1 MSHRVHIALP
11 YSRQFIVDPEPTIMK
26 KINNCKKLATAIFGA
41 LSLTS
46 SLAHA
51 SVSYLGSYGFA
62 GNSSD
67 LSGLTDTLEDGSAHN
82 KLGGFGSAIAYTGY
96 NNIFVATPDRGPA
109 DGTTSYI
116 NRFQQF
122 QINVV
127 QNASSSTGWSVNAN
141 LVSTTLMSNSTAL
154 VGSASATNPDKKYF
168 TGLSSGYDSTASSNS
183 MRFDPEGVR
192 VSSSGNSIY
201 VSDEY
206 GPYIYEFNRSTGQ
219 RIRAI
224 ELPGKFAIANPSA
237 NGNLTP
243 LPNELTLNSSGR
255 QANRGM
261 EGLAISPDGTTLF
274 GLMQNPLIQDGAF
287 NGVDANG
294 IPKRAGGDVR
304 LVKVDIA
311 TGATQEFVYQ
321 LDSGANNGLNE
332 IVAINDHEFLVIER
346 DGKAGSAAAYKK
358 ITKIDI
364 TGATDVSGI
373 AALPASGL
381 PAGVNAVS
389 KSVFID
395 LLNPG
400 FGLAGTGFPEKI
412 EGLTFGQDLSDG
424 RHLLLITSD
433 NDLNANNPSMIY
445 AFAVD
450 GINYQAQQI
459 AAVPVPA
466 AAWLFGSA
474 LIGLAGARRRARNR

>member
-1 MSHRVHIALP
+1 MHKSNNRKTLTAA
-11 YSRQFIVDPEPTIMK
+11 IV
-26 KINNCKKLATAIFGA
+26 AA
-41 LSLTS
+41 LSLAG
-46 SLAHA
+46 SLASA
-51 SVSYLGSYGFA
+51 SVTYLGSVGIA
-62 GNSSD
+62 GNATD
-67 LSGLTDTLEDGSAHN
+67 LSGLTDTLEDGSPHN

-96 NNIFVATPDRGPA
+96 NNTYIATPDRGPA

-116 NRFQQF
+116 NRFDTF
-122 QINVV
+122 QISVA
-127 QNASSSTGWSVNAN
+127 QNAASSTGWT
-141 LVSTTLMSNSTAL
+141 VSASLTGTTLMSSATPLA
-154 VGSASATNPDKKYF
+154 GAASATNPDKTYF
-168 TGLSSGYDSTASSNS
+168 TGLSSGFDATGSSNS

-192 VSSSGNSIY
+192 VASNGSSIY

-206 GPYIYEFNRSTGQ
+206 GPYIYEFDRATGR

-224 ELPGKFAIANPSA
+224 ELPNKFGIANPSA

-243 LPNELTLNSSGR
+243 LPNELTLNTSGR

-261 EGLAISPDGTTLF
+261 EGLAISPDGTTLY

-294 IPKRAGGDVR
+294 IPKRAGQDVR
-304 LVKVDIA
+304 LVVVDIA
-311 TGATQEFVYQ
+311 TGTTREFVYQ
-321 LDSGANNGLNE
+321 LDSGAGNGLNE

-346 DGKAGSAAAYKK
+346 DGKAGAAAAYKK
-358 ITKIDI
+358 IVKIDI
-364 TGATDVSGI
+364 AGATDVSGI
-373 AALPASGL
+373 AALPQSGL
-381 PAGVNAVS
+381 PVGVVAVG
-389 KSVFID
+389 KSTFID
-395 LLNPG
+395 LLNPLY
-400 FGLAGTGFPEKI
+400 GLAGTSFPEKI

-433 NDLNANNPSMIY
+433 NDLNAGNPSQIY

-450 GINYQAQQI
+450 GIDYQAQQI

-474 LIGLAGARRRARNR
+474 LVGLAGARRRRQRV